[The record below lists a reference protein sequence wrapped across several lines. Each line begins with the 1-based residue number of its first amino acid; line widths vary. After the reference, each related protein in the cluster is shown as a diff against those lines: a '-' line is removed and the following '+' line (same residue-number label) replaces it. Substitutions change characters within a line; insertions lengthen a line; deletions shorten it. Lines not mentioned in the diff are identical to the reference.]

1 MGTTLLPAEM
11 SRRWERFGQAL
22 VGSGRI
28 EDLGTPR
35 FAFVHDTRILKL
47 FDESFLSSTSVV
59 KNHDKF
65 SLASKDLLIIGV
77 T

>member
-1 MGTTLLPAEM
+1 MGTSLLPAEM
-11 SRRWERFGQAL
+11 SRWWERFGQAL
-22 VGSGRI
+22 VGTGRI

-35 FAFVHDTRILKL
+35 FAFVHDTRVLKL

-59 KNHDKF
+59 KNHDEM
-65 SLASKDLLIIGV
+65 SLTLNDLLIIGI